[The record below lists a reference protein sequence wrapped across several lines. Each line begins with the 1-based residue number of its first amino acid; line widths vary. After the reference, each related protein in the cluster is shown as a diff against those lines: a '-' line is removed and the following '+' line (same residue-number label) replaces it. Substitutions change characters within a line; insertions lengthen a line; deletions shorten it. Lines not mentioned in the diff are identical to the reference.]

1 MPDIP
6 YGDFELEKS
15 ARIVEPTQK
24 AMDEYRC
31 HYDYVVVALTQEQI
45 DAISAGK
52 LTAFRVDMDVVFLS
66 LVRPDA

>member
-1 MPDIP
+1 MIDTL

-15 ARIVEPTQK
+15 AKIVEPTQE
-24 AMDEYRC
+24 AMNEYRG
-31 HYDYVVVALTQEQI
+31 HYDYVVVALTQEHI

-52 LTAFRVDMDVVFLS
+52 LTAFRIDMDVVFLS